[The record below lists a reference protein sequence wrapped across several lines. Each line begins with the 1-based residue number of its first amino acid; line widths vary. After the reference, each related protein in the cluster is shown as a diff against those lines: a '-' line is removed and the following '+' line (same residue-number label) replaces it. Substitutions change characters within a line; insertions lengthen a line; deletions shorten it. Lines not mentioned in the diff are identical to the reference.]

1 MKTMNW
7 TPSQQLFST
16 ILQVRKAA
24 AEQAYL
30 VLQQNDTL
38 VPEDKLEK
46 ALEIISETCW
56 DGDSAEAKEKRLEL
70 CATCNLDV
78 GTFSKADI
86 GTSHR
91 LVEQAPTGDEN
102 AAYSSLVGS
111 AGF

>member
-1 MKTMNW
+1 M
-7 TPSQQLFST
+7 LAT

-24 AEQAYL
+24 AEQVYL
-30 VLQQNDTL
+30 VLQQNDAL

-56 DGDSAEAKEKRLEL
+56 DGDVAEAKEKRLEL
-70 CATCNLDV
+70 CAACKLDV
-78 GTFSKADI
+78 GTFSKADV
-86 GTSHR
+86 GTSR
-91 LVEQAPTGDEN
+91 RVVEQAPTGDEN